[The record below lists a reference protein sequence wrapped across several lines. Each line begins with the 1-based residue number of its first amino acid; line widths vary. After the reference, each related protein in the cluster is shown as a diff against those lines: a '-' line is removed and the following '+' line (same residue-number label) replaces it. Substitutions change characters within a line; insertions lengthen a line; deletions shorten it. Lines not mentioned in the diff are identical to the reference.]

1 MINSLSELAPVQTIC
16 ELFSVSSASYYDQ
29 RKRLRVVDTERVKLK
44 ADVREIFN
52 KSRNSAGSRSIVIK
66 LTEKGI
72 DIGRYKVRSLMKEA
86 GLVSKQPG
94 AQRYKT
100 AKEERPD
107 IPNHL
112 SREFNVSV
120 PNTVWCGDITYIWAG
135 KKGCYLVVVI
145 DLFSRRVV
153 ARSARYRLGDKG
165 VRNGL

>member
-1 MINSLSELAPVQTIC
+1 MINSLSGLAPVQTIC
-16 ELFSVSSASYYDQ
+16 ELFSVSSASYY
-29 RKRLRVVDTERVKLK
+29 RLRVVDTERVKLK

-52 KSRNSAGSRSIVIK
+52 KSKNAAGSRSIVIK

-94 AQRYKT
+94 AHRYKT

-120 PNTVWCGDITYIWAG
+120 PNTVWCGDITLYMG
-135 KKGCYLVVVI
+135 
-145 DLFSRRVV
+145 R
-153 ARSARYRLGDKG
+153 
-165 VRNGL
+165 

>member
-1 MINSLSELAPVQTIC
+1 M
-16 ELFSVSSASYYDQ
+16 
-29 RKRLRVVDTERVKLK
+29 DTERVKLK

-52 KSRNSAGSRSIVIK
+52 KSKNSAGSRSIVIK

-94 AQRYKT
+94 AHRYKT

-135 KKGCYLVVVI
+135 KKRGV
-145 DLFSRRVV
+145 FG
-153 ARSARYRLGDKG
+153 RSY
-165 VRNGL
+165 